1 MIVLPITLL
10 SLLSP
15 VFSIFPVGGLPQTVS
30 NCSLQLVSCHLL
42 WNNWNFTF
50 FLISFFFNHIWNY
63 FKIFLHLFIFFFISP
78 FTSSSY
84 FSSSFSHI
92 RFPIPGR
99 LYRTYFL
106 LLLYFFFSLADNSS
120 YLFPI
125 TPLAP
130 STNPPRQQHL
140 FRQHRSIYTL
150 KPAPAA
156 PLTIYYA
163 AVY

>member
-1 MIVLPITLL
+1 MACHRPSVIVLSSW
-10 SLLSP
+10 SLVTSCE
-15 VFSIFPVGGLPQTVS
+15 IIEI
-30 NCSLQLVSCHLL
+30 SL
-42 WNNWNFTF
+42 
-50 FLISFFFNHIWNY
+50 FFFN
-63 FKIFLHLFIFFFISP
+63 FLFFQSYLKLFQDLSPFIYFFFISP

>member
-50 FLISFFFNHIWNY
+50 FFNFLFFQSYLKLFQDLSPFIYFFFHISFHFF
-63 FKIFLHLFIFFFISP
+63 
-78 FTSSSY
+78 
-84 FSSSFSHI
+84 
-92 RFPIPGR
+92 
-99 LYRTYFL
+99 FL
-106 LLLYFFFSLADNSS
+106 LLLFILSYQISNPRTIVSNLFFVIVVFFFSLADNSS

>member
-63 FKIFLHLFIFFFISP
+63 FKIFLHLFFFFHIS
-78 FTSSSY
+78 FH
-84 FSSSFSHI
+84 FF
-92 RFPIPGR
+92 
-99 LYRTYFL
+99 FL
-106 LLLYFFFSLADNSS
+106 LLLFILSYQISNPRTIVSNLFFIIVVFFFSLADNSS

-130 STNPPRQQHL
+130 GTNPPRQQHL